1 MKEGDLVK
9 IKWITYAQRVGLT
22 YAQKRRAQQTGFPP
36 GGTHGLVINK
46 LDPTGVIPIGFVA
59 VVEVMFPERPGRF
72 VSFAETDLEVVT

>member
-9 IKWITYAQRVGLT
+9 IKWITYAQ
-22 YAQKRRAQQTGFPP
+22 KRRAQRTGVPP

-46 LDPTGVIPIGFVA
+46 LDPTGLVHVGFGA

>member
-9 IKWITYAQRVGLT
+9 IKWIT

-46 LDPTGVIPIGFVA
+46 LDPTELPDGCAAI
-59 VVEVMFPERPGRF
+59 VEVMFPERPGRF

>member
-9 IKWITYAQRVGLT
+9 IKWIT

-46 LDPTGVIPIGFVA
+46 LDPTALTGFVA